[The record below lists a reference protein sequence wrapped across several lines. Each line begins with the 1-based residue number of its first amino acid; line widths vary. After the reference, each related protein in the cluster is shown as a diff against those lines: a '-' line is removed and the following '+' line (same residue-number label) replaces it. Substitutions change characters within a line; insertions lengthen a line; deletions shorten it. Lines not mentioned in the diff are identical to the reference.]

1 MEGGVSDAKNS
12 ELIRFGHYFLG
23 LINDLKRRPEDAAKE
38 LNISVEDIMN
48 IIEGR
53 KEISSEIIARAKKIW
68 PVNSRDFFLI
78 EDDCPNGI
86 KIMRA
91 EDSAK
96 SSRIM
101 ERGGAPYYE
110 YRDTAVSS
118 VGLFRPEWIE
128 ELCEVEDNDPNNTAV
143 QWNKGHFMHQFTYF
157 IGDVNYYYIGPDE
170 KKNVAI
176 MNTGDSVYGTPFR
189 PHSFT
194 TRKGASKN
202 GLILALTYG
211 NQLSGDTQ
219 QELSIMGKELGM
231 PYWLDFSSRK
241 KAFGALLNFHRTC
254 ASLSFEEFSKRTS
267 IDKDKLIQFEKG
279 FEIPSYETN
288 IALAKALNVNSRDLF
303 PPDVIEDKVIVKY
316 YKDAPRWYF
325 PESTTT
331 YHIVELSHSKTLPF
345 SKAFEFTIEKSDDDE
360 LDLQVGLHQYVYN
373 VGDESIKL
381 NWQTKNT
388 IKHDVLKPGDSA
400 YVKPNVPH
408 NFRGN
413 GKLVV
418 LRIAGR
424 IVGDAQREL
433 SYLDKHDI
441 NRAIS
446 ETTMW
451 FDPKTKH

>member
-1 MEGGVSDAKNS
+1 M
-12 ELIRFGHYFLG
+12 
-23 LINDLKRRPEDAAKE
+23 
-38 LNISVEDIMN
+38 
-48 IIEGR
+48 
-53 KEISSEIIARAKKIW
+53 
-68 PVNSRDFFLI
+68 
-78 EDDCPNGI
+78 
-86 KIMRA
+86 
-91 EDSAK
+91 
-96 SSRIM
+96 
-101 ERGGAPYYE
+101 
-110 YRDTAVSS
+110 
-118 VGLFRPEWIE
+118 
-128 ELCEVEDNDPNNTAV
+128 
-143 QWNKGHFMHQFTYF
+143 
-157 IGDVNYYYIGPDE
+157 E

-254 ASLSFEEFSKRTS
+254 ASLSFEEFSKRTG

-360 LDLQVGLHQYVYN
+360 LDLQVGLHQYIYN
-373 VGDESIKL
+373 VGDESVKL

-388 IKHDVLKPGDSA
+388 IKHDVLKPGDSV

-413 GKLVV
+413 GKLVI

-433 SYLDKHDI
+433 SYFDKHDV
-441 NRAIS
+441 NRAIE